1 MILNDKYVA
10 SALLLEL
17 AISSLN
23 ITLEELFAMIKI
35 IEPMSK

>member
-1 MILNDKYVA
+1 MILNDKCVA

-23 ITLEELFAMIKI
+23 LTLEELLAMITV
-35 IEPMSK
+35 EPLPK